1 MESATSVYA
10 FLGLIG
16 GMLGPVAGVMMA
28 DYFIIRKRELSVD
41 DLYSE
46 TGRYV
51 YWKGYNYRAFAATM
65 LGALISL
72 IGMYV
77 PVLKSLY
84 DISWFVGVLISFLF
98 YIVLMRVHPPASL
111 AIETVEHAQ
120 VRQAE

>member
-1 MESATSVYA
+1 M
-10 FLGLIG
+10 
-16 GMLGPVAGVMMA
+16 
-28 DYFIIRKRELSVD
+28 
-41 DLYSE
+41 
-46 TGRYV
+46 

-77 PVLKSLY
+77 PALKSLY

-98 YIVLMRVHPPASL
+98 YIVLMRVHPPVSL

-120 VRQAE
+120 VSQAE

>member
-1 MESATSVYA
+1 
-10 FLGLIG
+10 
-16 GMLGPVAGVMMA
+16 MA